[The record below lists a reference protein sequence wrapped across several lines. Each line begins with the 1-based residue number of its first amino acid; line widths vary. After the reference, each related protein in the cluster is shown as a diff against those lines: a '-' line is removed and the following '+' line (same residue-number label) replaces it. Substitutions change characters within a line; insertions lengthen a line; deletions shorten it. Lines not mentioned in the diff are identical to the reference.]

1 MIDTQVLIVGAG
13 PVGLMLAVDLGMR
26 GVSCT
31 LVEQKEAPQF
41 LPKMERCN
49 ARTMEMFRRMGLAE
63 RIRAAGLPAQCP
75 MDVFIVTSL
84 VEPPL
89 LHLPYPS
96 VAEAKKEIAAST
108 GASLP
113 LEPYQLIS
121 QYTLEPLLKSVAE
134 QLPSVTVRYGTE
146 FLDFN
151 ELTDKVT
158 ARLRTS
164 SGTSAITTR
173 YLVGCDGGAS
183 PIRKQLGIG
192 LAGDGNLLELRQAL
206 YRCDDLYDRIPIGRG
221 RHYHVADDRSTQLI
235 VQDSTQH
242 FTLHG
247 VVEQDSDMV
256 ALFADTIAMPLAFE
270 TIHVGKWRQNLLLAD
285 RYGSG
290 SRVFLA
296 GDAVHLVIPTGGLGM
311 NTGCGDA
318 IDLSWKLAATL
329 AGWGGPNLL
338 ASYEIERRQVGERNV
353 AASRFASQGRRKWR
367 AMWRPNIRDD
377 TPEGADTR
385 AKLARVADVEQRK
398 TNEMV
403 GAELGYRYVGSP
415 LVAEEP
421 GEGPPHDFMNYVPST
436 FPGMRLPHVW
446 LKDGTAVQDRVGY
459 GHGYTLLR
467 FGGAGGAG
475 SIGGAGDLGALA
487 RAFATYGAPY
497 AMLDLP
503 DERARDVYGYDLIL
517 VRPDL
522 HAVWRGNAL
531 PDDLDRLAA
540 MATGHSAGSQSR
552 RSYRML
558 TNSRGQSATFA
569 ARRMA
574 WWRTR
579 LPHGGLCGRLRP
591 RR

>member
-13 PVGLMLAVDLGMR
+13 PVGLTLAVDLGMR
-26 GVSCT
+26 GVRCT

-49 ARTMEMFRRMGLAE
+49 ARTMEIFRRMGLAE
-63 RIRAAGLPAQCP
+63 RIRAAGLPAHCP

-96 VAEAKKEIAAST
+96 VAEAKREIAAST
-108 GASLP
+108 GAALP

-134 QLPSVTVRYGTE
+134 GLPSVAVRYGTE
-146 FLDFN
+146 FLDFT
-151 ELTDKVT
+151 EHLDKVT
-158 ARLRTS
+158 TRLRTS
-164 SGTSAITTR
+164 QGTSEIAAL

-192 LAGDGNLLELRQAL
+192 LAGEGNLLELRQAL
-206 YRCDDLYDRIPIGRG
+206 YRCDDLYDRIPIGKG
-221 RHYHVADDRSTQLI
+221 RHYHVADNRSTQLI
-235 VQDSTQH
+235 VQDSTRH

-270 TIHVGKWRQNLLLAD
+270 TVHVGKWRQNLLLAD

-290 SRVFLA
+290 ARVFLA

-311 NTGCGDA
+311 NTGVGDA

-338 ASYEIERRQVGERNV
+338 ASYEVERRQVGERNV

-367 AMWRPNIRDD
+367 AMWRPSIRDD
-377 TPEGADTR
+377 TPEGAEAR
-385 AKLARVADVEQRK
+385 ANLARVADVEQRK

-403 GAELGYRYVGSP
+403 GAEVGYRYVGSP
-415 LVAEEP
+415 LIVEEP
-421 GEGPPHDFMNYVPST
+421 GEGPAHDFMNYVPST
-436 FPGMRLPHVW
+436 FPGARLPHVW

-467 FGGAGGAG
+467 FGGPGGTG
-475 SIGGAGDLGALA
+475 GVGGAGDLGALG
-487 RAFATYGAPY
+487 RAFAAYGAPF
-497 AMLDLP
+497 AVLDLP
-503 DERARDVYGYDLIL
+503 DEHARDVYRYDLIL

-522 HAVWRGNAL
+522 HVALRGNAL
-531 PDDLDRLAA
+531 PDHPGRLAA
-540 MATGHSAGSQSR
+540 VATGHTTGSQSR
-552 RSYRML
+552 
-558 TNSRGQSATFA
+558 
-569 ARRMA
+569 
-574 WWRTR
+574 
-579 LPHGGLCGRLRP
+579 
-591 RR
+591 